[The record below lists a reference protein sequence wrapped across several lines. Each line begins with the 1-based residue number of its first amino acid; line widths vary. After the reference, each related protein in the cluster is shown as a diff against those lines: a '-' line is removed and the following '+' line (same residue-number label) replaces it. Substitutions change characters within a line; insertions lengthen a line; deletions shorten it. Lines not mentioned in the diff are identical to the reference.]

1 MMTRDRL
8 RLAGSLLAALTG
20 AAMAAPPLE
29 AELVGAFFETE
40 QVDVAVSGSVV
51 VGVTSTAVQGGKSV
65 DNLVL
70 LHAAGDPQVC
80 LTMLSRDGV
89 YYSRNTFRLPDA
101 GAGQAVRLPYRS
113 SLRDRLGNYE
123 ATDLAM
129 RASAGN
135 CERSTNLYY
144 VLGTASG
151 PAPGAIR
158 VFVNSFGATDVF
170 YRSEVQG
177 LDGVCTPIAEG
188 RRTSFDHW
196 CDIPWP
202 GNGAKRVDIGI
213 ERERYGR
220 EMPAVTLTLVLLPQ
234 D

>member
-1 MMTRDRL
+1 MMTRHH
-8 RLAGSLLAALTG
+8 LAGSLLVALTG
-20 AAMAAPPLE
+20 GTMAAPPLE

-51 VGVTSTAVQGGKSV
+51 VGVTSTAVQGGSSV
-65 DNLVL
+65 DNLLV
-70 LHAAGDPQVC
+70 LHAAGEAQVC

-89 YYSRNTFRLPDA
+89 YYSRNTFRLPEA

-113 SLRDRLGNYE
+113 NLRDRLGSYA

-129 RASAGN
+129 RASAGS
-135 CERSTNLYY
+135 CEQGGNLYY
-144 VLGTASG
+144 VLGAVG
-151 PAPGAIR
+151 GQAPAAIR

-170 YRSEVQG
+170 YRSEAQDLEG
-177 LDGVCTPIAEG
+177 ACTPISEG

-202 GNGAKRVDIGI
+202 KGVAERVEVGI
-213 ERERYGR
+213 DRERYGR
-220 EMPAVTLTLVLLPQ
+220 EMPAVTLNLVLLPQ

>member
-1 MMTRDRL
+1 MMTRQL
-8 RLAGSLLAALTG
+8 LAGSLLAALTG
-20 AAMAAPPLE
+20 GTMAAPPFE

-51 VGVTSTAVQGGKSV
+51 VGVTSTAVQGGRSAGSL
-65 DNLVL
+65 LVR
-70 LHAAGDPQVC
+70 HAGDDPQVC

-89 YYSRNTFRLPDA
+89 YYSRNTFRLPEA

-113 SLRDRLGNYE
+113 NLRDRLGNYD

-129 RASAGN
+129 RASAGS
-135 CERSTNLYY
+135 CEHSTNLYY
-144 VLGTASG
+144 VLDTTGG
-151 PAPGAIR
+151 QPPAAIR

-170 YRSEVQG
+170 YRSEAQRLEG
-177 LDGVCTPIAEG
+177 ACTSITEG

-202 GNGAKRVDIGI
+202 KGGAERVEVGI

-220 EMPAVTLTLVLLPQ
+220 EMPAVTLTLVLLPR

>member
-1 MMTRDRL
+1 MITRH

-51 VGVTSTAVQGGKSV
+51 VGVTSAAVQGGKSV

-101 GAGQAVRLPYRS
+101 GAGQTVRLPYRS
-113 SLRDRLGNYE
+113 NLRDRLGNYE
-123 ATDLAM
+123 ASDLAM
-129 RASAGN
+129 RASAGT
-135 CERSTNLYY
+135 CEHNSNVYY
-144 VLGTASG
+144 VLGTTGGA
-151 PAPGAIR
+151 APGAIR

-170 YRSEVQG
+170 YRSEAQG
-177 LDGVCTPIAEG
+177 LEGACTPIAEG

-202 GNGAKRVDIGI
+202 AGGAKRVDIGI

-220 EMPAVTLTLVLLPQ
+220 EMPAVTLSLVLLPP

>member
-1 MMTRDRL
+1 MTTRHL
-8 RLAGSLLAALTG
+8 LAGALLAALSG
-20 AAMAAPPLE
+20 AAAAAPPFE

-51 VGVTSTAVQGGKSV
+51 VGVTSTAVQGGSSV
-65 DNLVL
+65 DNLLL
-70 LHAAGDPQVC
+70 LHAAGEPQVC

-89 YYSRNTFRLPDA
+89 YYSRNTFRLPAA

-113 SLRDRLGNYE
+113 NLRDRLGNYA

-129 RASAGN
+129 RASAGS
-135 CERSTNLYY
+135 CEHGGNLYY
-144 VLGTASG
+144 VLGAAG
-151 PAPGAIR
+151 GQAPAAIR

-170 YRSEVQG
+170 FRSAAPG
-177 LDGVCTPIAEG
+177 LEGACTPIAEG

-202 GNGAKRVDIGI
+202 AGGAERVEVGI

>member
-1 MMTRDRL
+1 MMTRHL
-8 RLAGSLLAALTG
+8 LAGSLLAAMTG
-20 AAMAAPPLE
+20 GTVAAPPLE

-65 DNLVL
+65 GSL
-70 LHAAGDPQVC
+70 LLQHAAGDAQVC

-113 SLRDRLGNYE
+113 NLRDRLDSY
-123 ATDLAM
+123 AASDLAM
-129 RASAGN
+129 RASAGS
-135 CERSTNLYY
+135 CEHGTNLYY
-144 VLGTASG
+144 VLGAASG
-151 PAPGAIR
+151 PAPAAIR

-170 YRSEVQG
+170 YRSAAHG
-177 LDGVCTPIAEG
+177 LEGSCSPIAEG

-202 GNGAKRVDIGI
+202 KGGAERLEVGI

-220 EMPAVTLTLVLLPQ
+220 EMPAVTLTLVLQPQ

>member
-1 MMTRDRL
+1 MITKH
-8 RLAGSLLAALTG
+8 RLAGSLLVALTG

-51 VGVTSTAVQGGKSV
+51 VGVTSAAVQGGKSV

-101 GAGQAVRLPYRS
+101 GTGQAVRLPYRS

-123 ATDLAM
+123 ASDLAM

-135 CERSTNLYY
+135 CEHSTNLYY
-144 VLGTASG
+144 VLGTAG
-151 PAPGAIR
+151 GTAPGTIR

-177 LDGVCTPIAEG
+177 LEGACTPITEG

-202 GNGAKRVDIGI
+202 GRSAERVDIGI

-220 EMPAVTLTLVLLPQ
+220 EMPPVTLTLVLLPQ

>member
-1 MMTRDRL
+1 MRTRQL
-8 RLAGSLLAALTG
+8 QACALLAALPG
-20 AAMAAPPLE
+20 MATPAPPLE

-51 VGVTSTAVQGGKSV
+51 VGVTSTSVQGGKSV
-65 DNLVL
+65 GSLLL

-101 GAGQAVRLPYRS
+101 GAGQAVRLPYRTN
-113 SLRDRLGNYE
+113 LRDRLGNYE
-123 ATDLAM
+123 AADLAI
-129 RASAGN
+129 RANAGR
-135 CERSTNLYY
+135 CQFSTNLYY
-144 VLGTASG
+144 VLGSASDQ
-151 PAPGAIR
+151 APGAIR

-170 YRSEVQG
+170 YRSAAQG
-177 LDGVCTPIAEG
+177 LEGVCTPIAEG
-188 RRTSFDHW
+188 RRTSFDYW
-196 CDIPWP
+196 CDIPRP
-202 GNGAKRVDIGI
+202 SGGERVDVGI

-220 EMPAVTLTLVLLPQ
+220 EMPTVTLTLVLLPQ

>member
-1 MMTRDRL
+1 MRTRQL
-8 RLAGSLLAALTG
+8 LACTLLAALPG
-20 AAMAAPPLE
+20 VARSAPPLE

-51 VGVTSTAVQGGKSV
+51 VGVTSTAVQGGKSA
-65 DNLVL
+65 DSLLL

-113 SLRDRLGNYE
+113 NLRDRLGNYE
-123 ATDLAM
+123 AADLAI
-129 RASAGN
+129 RANAGS
-135 CERSTNLYY
+135 CELSTNLYY
-144 VLGTASG
+144 VLGSASDQ
-151 PAPGAIR
+151 APGAIR
-158 VFVNSFGATDVF
+158 VFINSFGATDVF
-170 YRSEVQG
+170 YRSEAQG
-177 LDGVCTPIAEG
+177 LEGACTPIAEG
-188 RRTSFDHW
+188 RRTSVEDW
-196 CDIPWP
+196 CDIPRP
-202 GNGAKRVDIGI
+202 SGGERVDVGI

-220 EMPAVTLTLVLLPQ
+220 EMPTVTLTLVLLPQ

>member
-1 MMTRDRL
+1 MKTRQL
-8 RLAGSLLAALTG
+8 QACAVLAVLPGV
-20 AAMAAPPLE
+20 AMPAPPLE

-65 DNLVL
+65 DNLLL

-113 SLRDRLGNYE
+113 SLRDRLGNYD
-123 ATDLAM
+123 AADLAM
-129 RASAGN
+129 RASTGS
-135 CERSTNLYY
+135 CEHSTNMYY
-144 VLGTASG
+144 VLGSASG
-151 PAPGAIR
+151 QTQGAIR

-170 YRSEVQG
+170 YRSEARG
-177 LDGVCTPIAEG
+177 LEGTCTPITEG
-188 RRTSFDHW
+188 RRTSFDYW

-202 GNGAKRVDIGI
+202 DGGAERVDVGI

-220 EMPAVTLTLVLLPQ
+220 EMPAVTLTLFLLPQ

>member
-1 MMTRDRL
+1 MTTRHL
-8 RLAGSLLAALTG
+8 LAGGLLAALSG
-20 AAMAAPPLE
+20 AAAAAPPLE

-51 VGVTSTAVQGGKSV
+51 VGVTSTGVQGGQSV
-65 DNLVL
+65 DKLLV
-70 LHAAGDPQVC
+70 LHAAGDVQVC

-89 YYSRNTFRLPDA
+89 YYSRNTFRLPEA
-101 GAGQAVRLPYRS
+101 GAGRAVRLPYRS
-113 SLRDRLGNYE
+113 NLRDRLGNYA

-129 RASAGN
+129 RASAGS
-135 CERSTNLYY
+135 CEHGSNLYY
-144 VLGTASG
+144 VLGAAGSQ
-151 PAPGAIR
+151 APEAIR

-170 YRSEVQG
+170 YRSEAQG
-177 LDGVCTPIAEG
+177 LEGTCTPVAEG

-202 GNGAKRVDIGI
+202 AGRAERVEVGI